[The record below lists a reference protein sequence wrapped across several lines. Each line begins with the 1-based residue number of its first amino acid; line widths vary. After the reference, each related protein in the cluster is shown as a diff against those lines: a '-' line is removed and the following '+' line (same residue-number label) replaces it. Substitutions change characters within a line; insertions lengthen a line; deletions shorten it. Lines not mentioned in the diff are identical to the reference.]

1 MKPVRYGSFWRG
13 VTSGAD
19 YSVMSNCPAEGDT
32 EGSEEELPIV
42 TNADVR
48 LTEGSEDELC
58 SFTAKKGRKPRG
70 GCRSKKDDAFAAA
83 FSFVD
88 SMD

>member
-32 EGSEEELPIV
+32 EGS
-42 TNADVR
+42 
-48 LTEGSEDELC
+48 GDELC
-58 SFTAKKGRKPRG
+58 SFTSKKGRKPRG

-88 SMD
+88 SMG